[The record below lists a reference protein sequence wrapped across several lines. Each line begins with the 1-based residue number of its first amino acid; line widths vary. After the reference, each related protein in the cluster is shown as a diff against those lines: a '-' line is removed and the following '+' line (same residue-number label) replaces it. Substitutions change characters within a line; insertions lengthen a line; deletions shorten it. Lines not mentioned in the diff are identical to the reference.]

1 MAAVP
6 RPLPTYVPLMSA
18 PVAAGTGTLPED
30 VVDELLPLPRELVG
44 QGELMMLQVRGD
56 SMVGAG
62 VLDRDY
68 VVVRRQEVAD
78 NGDMVAALL
87 PNMEAEATVKYFSR
101 RGGHVRLLPDNP
113 AFEPIDGD
121 QAQILG
127 KVVAVLRRLR

>member
-1 MAAVP
+1 
-6 RPLPTYVPLMSA
+6 
-18 PVAAGTGTLPED
+18 
-30 VVDELLPLPRELVG
+30 
-44 QGELMMLQVRGD
+44 MMLQVRGD

-68 VVVRRQEVAD
+68 VVVRRQDTAD

-87 PNMEAEATVKYFSR
+87 PNDESEATVKHFAR

-113 AFEPIDGD
+113 AFDPIDGD